1 MMRFRHPQ
9 LISLFIL
16 LMFML
21 SITVIRSV
29 KAQAG
34 DIDGTLEQGAQLYSE
49 NCAVCHGNDG
59 QGRIG
64 ARLAKDW
71 PSIQPGL
78 RIESVIAEGIPGS
91 PMPAWSQSNGGPLS
105 DAEINAIVEFILSW
119 QNGGYPEI
127 LTTITPALQ
136 VTPVMPPDVSGDP
149 TLGAS
154 IYQENCV
161 MCHGENGEGRIGASL
176 AKDWPS
182 IRPDLRIKNTIERG
196 IENSNMP
203 AWSTEYGGPLGENDI
218 NNVIAYILTWSTQP
232 NLPPATSTPTVTVAS
247 EGLSITNQQIF
258 VILFVVI
265 VIIVITSVI
274 YYLYRRS

>member
-1 MMRFRHPQ
+1 MRFRYPQ
-9 LISLFIL
+9 LIGMFIL
-16 LMFML
+16 LMFII
-21 SITVIRSV
+21 SITAIQSV
-29 KAQAG
+29 KAQEG
-34 DIDGTLEQGAQLYSE
+34 DINGTLEQGAQLYSE

-71 PSIQPGL
+71 PSIRPGL
-78 RIESVIAEGIPGS
+78 SIKTIIAEGVPGS

-105 DAEINAIVEFILSW
+105 DNEINAIVEFILSW
-119 QNGGYPEI
+119 QNDGYREI
-127 LTTITPALQ
+127 QPSLTPAPQ
-136 VTPVMPPDVSGDP
+136 VTPVLPPDVIGDP

-154 IYQENCV
+154 IYKQNCV

-176 AKDWPS
+176 AKDWPT
-182 IRPDLRIKNTIERG
+182 IRPDLRIKSTIERG

-218 NNVIAYILTWSTQP
+218 DNVVAYILTWSTQP
-232 NLPPATSTPTVTVAS
+232 NLPQATLTPTVTVAS

-258 VILFVVI
+258 VILFVVV
-265 VIIVITSVI
+265 VIIVISSVV
-274 YYLYRRS
+274 YYLYRRT

>member
-1 MMRFRHPQ
+1 MRFRHPQ

-29 KAQAG
+29 KAQVG
-34 DIDGTLEQGAQLYSE
+34 DINGTLEQGAQLYSE

-78 RIESVIAEGIPGS
+78 SIKTVIAEGVPGS

-105 DAEINAIVEFILSW
+105 DTEINAIVDFILGW
-119 QNGGYPEI
+119 QNGGYREI
-127 LTTITPALQ
+127 PTTKTLAPQ
-136 VTPVMPPDVSGDP
+136 VTPVVPPDIIGDP
-149 TLGAS
+149 ILGAS
-154 IYQENCV
+154 IYQQNCV

-182 IRPDLRIKNTIERG
+182 IRPDLRIKSTIERG

-218 NNVIAYILTWSTQP
+218 DNVIAYILTWSTQP
-232 NLPPATSTPTVTVAS
+232 NLPPATLTPTVPVNS
-247 EGLSITNQQIF
+247 EGLSITNQQVF

-265 VIIVITSVI
+265 VIIVVGSVI